1 MRIVLEGFCMSKLER
16 ISNAVE
22 PEPDEPSNRPNRLVA
37 EQVEVGLVLQ
47 EMLGTS
53 AAAKYLYT
61 RLIPLNLAMRV
72 LTRPWQR
79 RWRPIVN
86 CPVAR

>member
-1 MRIVLEGFCMSKLER
+1 MSKLER
-16 ISNAVE
+16 TPNSME
-22 PEPDEPSNRPNRLVA
+22 PESYESSNRSNRLVA

-53 AAAKYLYT
+53 AAAKYLFT
-61 RLIPLNLAMRV
+61 RLISLNLSMRV

-86 CPVAR
+86 CHMAADGRLAG

>member
-1 MRIVLEGFCMSKLER
+1 MSKLER
-16 ISNAVE
+16 TPDPME
-22 PEPDEPSNRPNRLVA
+22 PESHESSNRSNRLVA

-53 AAAKYLYT
+53 AAAKYLFT
-61 RLIPLNLAMRV
+61 RLIPLNLAVRV

-79 RWRPIVN
+79 RWRPTVN
-86 CPVAR
+86 CRVAADGRLAG

>member
-1 MRIVLEGFCMSKLER
+1 MSTLER
-16 ISNAVE
+16 TPNAME
-22 PEPDEPSNRPNRLVA
+22 PEPHAPSDRPNRLVA

-61 RLIPLNLAMRV
+61 RLIPLHLTMRV

-79 RWRPIVN
+79 RWRPVVN
-86 CPVAR
+86 C

>member
-1 MRIVLEGFCMSKLER
+1 MSNLER
-16 ISNAVE
+16 TPDAMK
-22 PEPDEPSNRPNRLVA
+22 PESHEPSNRPNRLVA

-61 RLIPLNLAMRV
+61 RLIPLNLTMRV

-79 RWRPIVN
+79 RWRPTVN
-86 CPVAR
+86 C

>member
-1 MRIVLEGFCMSKLER
+1 MSNLER
-16 ISNAVE
+16 TPNSME
-22 PEPDEPSNRPNRLVA
+22 PEPHEPSIRPNRLVA
-37 EQVEVGLVLQ
+37 EQVEVALVLQ

-61 RLIPLNLAMRV
+61 RLIPLNLTMRV

-79 RWRPIVN
+79 RWRLIVN
-86 CPVAR
+86 C

>member
-1 MRIVLEGFCMSKLER
+1 MRIVLEGFCMSQLER
-16 ISNAVE
+16 NSNSME
-22 PEPDEPSNRPNRLVA
+22 TKPDESSNRQNRLVA
-37 EQVEVGLVLQ
+37 EQIEVGLVLQ
-47 EMLGTS
+47 EMLGTY

-61 RLIPLNLAMRV
+61 RFIPLNLAMRV

>member
-1 MRIVLEGFCMSKLER
+1 MSKLER
-16 ISNAVE
+16 TPDPME
-22 PEPDEPSNRPNRLVA
+22 PESHESSNRSNRLVA

-53 AAAKYLYT
+53 AAAKYLFT
-61 RLIPLNLAMRV
+61 RLIPLNLAVRV

-79 RWRPIVN
+79 RWRPMVN
-86 CPVAR
+86 CRVAADGRLAG

>member
-1 MRIVLEGFCMSKLER
+1 MSNLER
-16 ISNAVE
+16 TPNAMKAE
-22 PEPDEPSNRPNRLVA
+22 SDEPSNRPNRLVA

-61 RLIPLNLAMRV
+61 RLIPLNLTMRV

-79 RWRPIVN
+79 RWRPTVN
-86 CPVAR
+86 C

>member
-1 MRIVLEGFCMSKLER
+1 MSKLER
-16 ISNAVE
+16 IRNAME
-22 PEPDEPSNRPNRLVA
+22 PEPHASSNRSNRLVA
-37 EQVEVGLVLQ
+37 EQVEVALVLQ

-53 AAAKYLYT
+53 AAAKYLYA

-79 RWRPIVN
+79 RWRPTVN
-86 CPVAR
+86 CPVAADGRLAG

>member
-1 MRIVLEGFCMSKLER
+1 MSKLER
-16 ISNAVE
+16 IRNAME
-22 PEPDEPSNRPNRLVA
+22 PAPHASSSRPNRLVA
-37 EQVEVGLVLQ
+37 EQIEVGLVLQ

-53 AAAKYLYT
+53 EAAKYLYT

-79 RWRPIVN
+79 RWRPVVD
-86 CPVAR
+86 CPVAADGRLAG

>member
-1 MRIVLEGFCMSKLER
+1 MSKLER
-16 ISNAVE
+16 IPNPVE
-22 PEPDEPSNRPNRLVA
+22 PESHESSNRPNRLVA

-61 RLIPLNLAMRV
+61 RLIPLNLAVRV

-86 CPVAR
+86 CHVTADGRLAG

>member
-1 MRIVLEGFCMSKLER
+1 MSKLER
-16 ISNAVE
+16 TPTPME
-22 PEPDEPSNRPNRLVA
+22 PESHESSNRSNRLVA

-53 AAAKYLYT
+53 AAAKYLFT
-61 RLIPLNLAMRV
+61 RLIPLNLAVRV

-79 RWRPIVN
+79 RWRPTVN
-86 CPVAR
+86 CRVAADGRLAG